1 MKTIFIVTEANVAV
15 ATGHLMECIVCAEE
29 LIEKGYEISFWIN
42 DDMENGLKERIPCKY
57 QEYHV
62 SVESDYKVLIKEVC
76 QIAPEVLL
84 FNLREI
90 SEKFLKRCKEKI
102 SKKTSVICIDEFGH
116 RNLLADIIINPMI
129 DSYYWDYAGSKARLF
144 CGAEYLIL
152 PKELAQ
158 YHKKK
163 KVVNN
168 DVQKIVIT
176 MGGVD
181 PQNYTVGLIGIV
193 ADYFQDVDIVIN
205 VVVGGGNQHYK
216 EIVEQVKRY
225 NEIYHNKINVVRNI
239 INVDLLEMMYQADL
253 VICSGGNTLH
263 EAACIGTPAVV
274 IPSMLHEVYN
284 AQAFAG
290 KEFGLMIKNRDN
302 LKAKLWEALGNI
314 RSYQVRSKMS
324 VKGRQISDGLGR
336 MRVVE
341 IIDEV
346 CCQ

>member
-1 MKTIFIVTEANVAV
+1 MKTIFIVTEANAAV

-29 LIEKGYEISFWIN
+29 LMERKYEISFWIN
-42 DDMENGLKERIPCKY
+42 DDMENGLKERIPCKF

-62 SVESDYKVLIKEVC
+62 SVENDYEVLIKEVC
-76 QIAPEVLL
+76 QINPDVLL

-90 SEKFLKRCKEKI
+90 SEKFLKICKEKI
-102 SKKTSVICIDEFGH
+102 PKKTSVICIDEFGH
-116 RNLLADIIINPMI
+116 RNLLADIVINPMI

-163 KVVNN
+163 KVINN
-168 DVQKIVIT
+168 AIQKVVIT

-181 PQNYTVGLIGIV
+181 PQNYTVGLIGII
-193 ADYFQDVDIVIN
+193 AGYFQDIVVN
-205 VVVGGGNQHYK
+205 VVVGGGNRHYK
-216 EIVEQVKRY
+216 EIVERVKSY
-225 NEIYHNKINVVRNI
+225 NGIYHNKINVAWNI
-239 INVDLLEMMYQADL
+239 MNVDLLEMMYQADF

-274 IPSMLHEVYN
+274 IPSMLHEVHN

-290 KEFGLMIKNRDN
+290 KGFGFMIKNTDI
-302 LKAKLWEALGNI
+302 LKPNMRETLGNI

-324 VKGRQISDGLGR
+324 AKGRQISDGLGR

-341 IIDEV
+341 IIGEV
-346 CCQ
+346 CRQ

>member
-1 MKTIFIVTEANVAV
+1 MKTIFIVTEANAAV

-29 LIEKGYEISFWIN
+29 LMENEYGISFWIN
-42 DDMENGLKERIPCKY
+42 DDMENGLKERIPCKF

-62 SVESDYKVLIKEVC
+62 SVENDYEVLIKEVC
-76 QIAPEVLL
+76 QIVPEVLL

-90 SEKFLKRCKEKI
+90 SEKFLKICKEKI
-102 SKKTSVICIDEFGH
+102 PKKTSVICIDEFGH
-116 RNLLADIIINPMI
+116 RNLLTDIIINPMI
-129 DSYYWDYAGSKARLF
+129 DSYYWDYAGSKAQLF

-163 KVVNN
+163 KVINN
-168 DVQKIVIT
+168 AIQKVVIT

-181 PQNYTVGLIGIV
+181 PQNYTVDLIGII
-193 ADYFQDVDIVIN
+193 AGCFQDIVIN

-216 EIVEQVKRY
+216 EIVERVKRY
-225 NEIYHNKINVVRNI
+225 NGINYNKINVVRNI

-263 EAACIGTPAVV
+263 ETACIGTPAIV
-274 IPSMLHEVYN
+274 IPSMLHEVHN

-290 KEFGLMIKNRDN
+290 KEFGLMVKNREN
-302 LKAKLWEALGNI
+302 LKAKLGEAVGNI
-314 RSYQVRSKMS
+314 KSYQVRSKMS

-341 IIDEV
+341 IIGEV